1 MKHNVFLLLGSNLG
15 DSLNNF
21 QITIEKIEDLIGTV
35 TKKSSVYK
43 TAPWG
48 VTDQPDFLN
57 QVISI
62 ETALNPETILD
73 LIHLIERQ
81 LGRIRS
87 HKWEARLI
95 DIDILLYDQKM
106 INTTHL
112 IIPHP
117 RIAVR
122 RFVLEPLNEIASDVV
137 HPVLQKKIN
146 QLLDDCKDT
155 SSVIRT
161 TL

>member
-1 MKHNVFLLLGSNLG
+1 
-15 DSLNNF
+15 
-21 QITIEKIEDLIGTV
+21 
-35 TKKSSVYK
+35 
-43 TAPWG
+43 
-48 VTDQPDFLN
+48 
-57 QVISI
+57 
-62 ETALNPETILD
+62 
-73 LIHLIERQ
+73 
-81 LGRIRS
+81 
-87 HKWEARLI
+87 
-95 DIDILLYDQKM
+95 M

>member
-15 DSLNNF
+15 DSLNNLL
-21 QITIEKIEDLIGTV
+21 IAMEKIENLIGKV
-35 TKKSSVYK
+35 TKKSSIYK

-57 QVISI
+57 QVVSI
-62 ETALNPETILD
+62 ETALRPEDILD
-73 LIHLIERQ
+73 LIQVIEKQ

-87 HKWEARLI
+87 NKWQARLI
-95 DIDILLYDQKM
+95 DIDILLYDQET
-106 INTTHL
+106 INTINL
-112 IIPHP
+112 VVPHP
-117 RIAVR
+117 RIESR
-122 RFVLEPLNEIASDVV
+122 RFVLEPLNEIAREMV
-137 HPVLQKKIN
+137 HPVLQKNIN
-146 QLLDDCKDT
+146 QLLEDCMDT